1 MQGFQRIT
9 ATAGEGDPD
18 MSYATNLWLFFSL
31 LVGIILVPGMDM
43 LLVFGNTLTGGRRAG
58 LAATAGITVGGAVHT
73 AWGAFGAGALAL
85 WLPEA
90 FTALLVAGA
99 AYMAWIGLGL
109 VRSAIT
115 LGATDTTQPAQSLS
129 RAFRQGVA
137 TCLLNP
143 KAYVFVAAVYPQFVR
158 PAYGPIWAQA
168 LVMGLLTVL
177 TQATVYGGLA
187 LAAGRG
193 RDALASRP
201 AVTVA
206 IGRAAGVLI
215 LVIAALTLWEGL
227 AAPR

>member
-1 MQGFQRIT
+1 
-9 ATAGEGDPD
+9 

-58 LAATAGITVGGAVHT
+58 LAATAGITVGGTVHT

-85 WLPEA
+85 WLPGA
-90 FTALLVAGA
+90 FTAVLVAGA
-99 AYMAWIGLGL
+99 AYMVWIGLGL
-109 VRSAIT
+109 VRSSIT
-115 LGATDTTQPAQSLS
+115 LGATDAAAAPARSLG

-158 PAYGPIWAQA
+158 PHYGPIWAQA
-168 LVMGLLTVL
+168 LVMGVL
-177 TQATVYGGLA
+177 TALTQLTVYGGLA

-206 IGRAAGVLI
+206 VGRAAGVLI
-215 LVIAALTLWEGL
+215 LAIAALTLWEGL
-227 AAPR
+227 AA